1 MLDKV
6 KLLSTAGGKIA
17 CLRCQAM
24 SKRTRFQCGR
34 PALKISKTQKCQFHG
49 GASTGPRTEDGR
61 RRIGD
66 AHLVT
71 GNYTKDAILESSHTL
86 LVLRLLED
94 LMHVLKMTD
103 VAKIKPMVRVV
114 APLIMQ
120 LGGNNKDYRPFPW
133 VSLDLDEP

>member
-103 VAKIKPMVRVV
+103 VAKTRGPKPLNYRRINALDQVIEEIVM
-114 APLIMQ
+114 
-120 LGGNNKDYRPFPW
+120 GGALK
-133 VSLDLDEP
+133 